1 MAYKFEWLP
10 GPMVPDELIEQMSA
24 LYSSHYG
31 RWSLAAKRNPG
42 GPVRLPP
49 ARIKELL
56 IPDAARLAYA
66 IQDSE
71 IVGYA
76 IAIQA
81 KVPDYGFISW
91 VTQLVVHEDHRQR
104 NVGKLLLFAIW
115 TFTDH
120 FAWGLLTANPY
131 AIRALEKATRRR
143 CQPMRIARNHRKL
156 RSFALQYV
164 KYVNENTFIE
174 VNRALARINTEFPI
188 DHSTL
193 PDMLAAAT
201 TPSVPWV
208 MGPIKEGWEWF
219 AFTFQ
224 DQEKIGLS
232 PEEIETMLDS
242 SDQVTKIA
250 YSRMLL
256 NEGHQ
261 WARFGADE
269 ARFIAALPGVTP
281 GSTSV
286 LDFGCGTGRHAAEL
300 GGMGFEVTGIDYLE
314 NLVAHARESA
324 DRKKLSNVRFEIADC
339 RNVDLGR
346 RFDLILCLY
355 DVIGTYADEAQN
367 RRIIANI
374 VHHLKPG
381 AVALISVMNLELTE
395 RRAKH
400 YFSLA
405 TDPDRLL
412 ALKPSGTMEKTG
424 NIFDPEYYMIDRDTK
439 IVYRKEQFEAGTTLP
454 AELVIRDRRYKRDE
468 IEGAC
473 RDAGLDVVW
482 SRFIRAGHWDQ
493 PLEHDSDGA
502 KEILLLCRRAES
514 SPNS

>member
-10 GPMVPDELIEQMSA
+10 GPMVPDELIEKMSR
-24 LYSSHYG
+24 LYSSQYG
-31 RWSLAAKRNPG
+31 RWSLKAEQNPG
-42 GPVRLPP
+42 APVRLPP
-49 ARIKELL
+49 ARIKRLL
-56 IPDAARLAYA
+56 ARDASRLAYA
-66 IQDSE
+66 IQGDE

-104 NVGKLLLFAIW
+104 NVGKSLLFAIW

-120 FAWGLLTANPY
+120 FAWGILTANPY

-143 CQPMRIARNHRKL
+143 CQPTRIVRNHRKL
-156 RSFALQYV
+156 KSFALQYV
-164 KYVNENTFIE
+164 DYVNEETVIE
-174 VNRALARINTEFPI
+174 VNRELARINTEFPI

-193 PDMLAAAT
+193 PEMLAAVT
-201 TPSVPWV
+201 TPNVPWL
-208 MGPIKEGWEWF
+208 MGSIEEGWEWF

-224 DQEKIGLS
+224 DQDRIGLS

-256 NEGHQ
+256 NEGHH
-261 WARFGADE
+261 WARFGENE

-281 GSTSV
+281 RHTSV
-286 LDFGCGTGRHAAEL
+286 LDLGCGTGRHAVEL
-300 GGMGFEVTGIDYLE
+300 GALGFDVTGIDYLE
-314 NLVAHARESA
+314 NLVVRARESA
-324 DRKKLSNVRFEIADC
+324 DRRKLSNVRFESADC

-346 RFDLILCLY
+346 KYDLVLCLY
-355 DVIGTYADEAQN
+355 DVIGTYADEAEN

-400 YFSLA
+400 FFSLA
-405 TDPDRLL
+405 SDPDKLL

-424 NIFDPEYYMIDRDTK
+424 NIFDPEYYMVDRDTK

-454 AELVIRDRRYKRDE
+454 AELVIRDRRYRKDE
-468 IEGAC
+468 IEGIC
-473 RDAGLDVVW
+473 RKAGLDVVW
-482 SRFIRAGHWDQ
+482 SRFVRAGHWDEA
-493 PLEHDSDGA
+493 LDHNNDGA
-502 KEILLLCRRAES
+502 KEILLFCRRTEY
-514 SPNS
+514 